1 MPQPRDDEFK
11 HEQLTFSFFKWI
23 LWIQS
28 TPDHE
33 LVIESLQVA
42 LFVLQTTFSSLDIE
56 LQLQETKTLI

>member
-1 MPQPRDDEFK
+1 MDIMD
-11 HEQLTFSFFKWI
+11 TVA
-23 LWIQS
+23 
-28 TPDHE
+28 PDHE